1 MVNEALENVYTKFKL
16 HFYKSFF
23 EKIQNRETSLTTV
36 ETYCIEIIAAMGN
49 PTVSEFA
56 SFIQISSPNA
66 AYKINSLVKKG
77 YLRKIQSKSDRR
89 EYHLE
94 VTKKY
99 LDYYN
104 LSSGYVSKVADRMK
118 EEFSQE
124 ELMLLEKILKK
135 TSDELMPEVNIDK
148 VALWLSW
155 SHSCVEYYF
164 NLYYN
169 SKKLGG
175 AVLATVKRKG
185 HLNVKRVVITALVF
199 ILIIAGIVTLICI
212 NKNKK
217 GKNSENTNEPSV
229 NRNDY
234 IKDGEFIKITTD
246 DCSLYVGT
254 TLTLSIEG
262 SDDKVLQSVAFKSSD
277 KDIVSVDEK
286 GNVRVNG
293 TGTAIITATSGLLT
307 DSVVIAG
314 IDKEAVTDTGN
325 GPVSEPALPVYIPDG
340 NGGVV
345 PKETKAPENDNN
357 DNTSQE
363 TTATVERETG
373 SGTNIP
379 DVIPT
384 NPDRTE
390 ETESEDNYKDI
401 LMNTITSLGY
411 KRYKQDMDFAYIYE
425 EDGNYLGEVI
435 IDDNQVQIY
444 VQTRTMGFDNALIEL
459 IKCVCGNESNNVF
472 RAFTEAQDNKTI
484 IANGHTIRIRP
495 ASDSGHSKLIIS
507 Y

>member
-1 MVNEALENVYTKFKL
+1 M
-16 HFYKSFF
+16 
-23 EKIQNRETSLTTV
+23 
-36 ETYCIEIIAAMGN
+36 
-49 PTVSEFA
+49 
-56 SFIQISSPNA
+56 
-66 AYKINSLVKKG
+66 
-77 YLRKIQSKSDRR
+77 
-89 EYHLE
+89 
-94 VTKKY
+94 
-99 LDYYN
+99 
-104 LSSGYVSKVADRMK
+104 
-118 EEFSQE
+118 
-124 ELMLLEKILKK
+124 
-135 TSDELMPEVNIDK
+135 
-148 VALWLSW
+148 
-155 SHSCVEYYF
+155 
-164 NLYYN
+164 
-169 SKKLGG
+169 
-175 AVLATVKRKG
+175 ATVKRKG

-217 GKNSENTNEPSV
+217 GKNSENTNESSV

-234 IKDGEFIKITTD
+234 IKDGEYIKITTD

-314 IDKEAVTDTGN
+314 IDKETVTDNGN
-325 GPVSEPALPVYIPDG
+325 EPASEPALPVYIPDG

-345 PKETKAPENDNN
+345 PKETKAPGNDNN

-363 TTATVERETG
+363 TTAAVERETG

-390 ETESEDNYKDI
+390 ETESKDN
-401 LMNTITSLGY
+401 GY

>member
-1 MVNEALENVYTKFKL
+1 M
-16 HFYKSFF
+16 
-23 EKIQNRETSLTTV
+23 
-36 ETYCIEIIAAMGN
+36 
-49 PTVSEFA
+49 A
-56 SFIQISSPNA
+56 S
-66 AYKINSLVKKG
+66 
-77 YLRKIQSKSDRR
+77 
-89 EYHLE
+89 
-94 VTKKY
+94 
-99 LDYYN
+99 
-104 LSSGYVSKVADRMK
+104 
-118 EEFSQE
+118 
-124 ELMLLEKILKK
+124 
-135 TSDELMPEVNIDK
+135 
-148 VALWLSW
+148 
-155 SHSCVEYYF
+155 
-164 NLYYN
+164 
-169 SKKLGG
+169 
-175 AVLATVKRKG
+175 VKRKG

-234 IKDGEFIKITTD
+234 IKDGEYIKITTD

-314 IDKEAVTDTGN
+314 IDKETVTDTGN

-363 TTATVERETG
+363 TTTAVERETG

-390 ETESEDNYKDI
+390 ETESKDNYKDI